1 MGSDG
6 WYHTGDLAQIDENGY
21 AKIVGRSKDMIIRL
35 FWHVSHDFTFF
46 SRGGENIYPAEVEAL
61 LLTHPDII
69 DAQVVGVPSRRLGEE
84 VNFLTKF
91 SKIVTYE

>member
-35 FWHVSHDFTFF
+35 FWHVRHDF
-46 SRGGENIYPAEVEAL
+46 
-61 LLTHPDII
+61 
-69 DAQVVGVPSRRLGEE
+69 
-84 VNFLTKF
+84 
-91 SKIVTYE
+91 